1 MSRES
6 KQYLKVAAISS
17 AVAVF
22 VLLLSWQSY
31 FNQINDAAYD
41 FTLRV
46 SGQIEPSSPTRIVAI
61 DEESLDRVGA
71 WPWRREVLARL
82 IDRIAEQE
90 PRVIG
95 IDIVLDDP
103 RDELGDFLLARSVK
117 GAGNVVLST
126 RVDDSGGDPRWLKPL
141 AALDGADV
149 RLGHVH
155 ADPDLDGVIRR
166 IVSAKEAGGEVFS
179 ALGVEVLRA
188 SGDLPKGF
196 EQQVGSSVRVVPEP
210 VLIRFS
216 GDRQTFPHVPAWEV
230 LEGYSSASALAG
242 GIVLVGAT
250 AEGLGD
256 DWMTSFS
263 AAGRR
268 MSGIEVHANLIETIF
283 SGRQIQV
290 VPDVFLLLGLVL
302 LVAGLWWMEGRYEGR
317 RFYVAALAMVPLTL
331 GLSWLLMSAFTLWL
345 PFPTFLTALVLVVP
359 GLEVAKMVRVNRD
372 LDEKIGRLS
381 SWAAE
386 EPIPADA
393 GPDVRAQVLEQVDAG
408 ETRDRW
414 LALLDAAEQ
423 EGRARRSRRQ
433 RLLDVVRRDSRWK
446 LDAVDFFNEQLYR
459 FLSFN
464 NAILAG
470 IDDVIIV
477 SDPLGRVV
485 YQNPSAERLSGYSQ
499 TPPPA
504 WEYLSGLLDGRRLI
518 DDFAAVFARG
528 EPRRLEFV
536 PSGDRSRFYTMVL
549 SPIIDI
555 GIVASVHDVTAQHE
569 LNQAK
574 NDMVS
579 LVSHEL
585 RTPLTS
591 IQGYSEM
598 LVKYGLVEEKGSEFL
613 GSIIGESRRLNEL
626 IQSFLDI
633 AYIESGRQKLN
644 LSEFA
649 IAPVLDDLLR
659 THDPV
664 ARKKGIAVAVTAADD
679 AGLVRADRM
688 LLYQALANLV
698 SNAIKYSPSGT
709 AVRIAGSNGDGRAR
723 FIVEDEGYGI
733 PPEDTAR
740 IFEKFFRRGNKETRD
755 ESGFG
760 LGLAFVKEV
769 ALRHGGD
776 VTVESEPGKGSVF
789 SLWIPN

>member
-6 KQYLKVAAISS
+6 KQYLKVAATST
-17 AVAVF
+17 AVALF

-31 FNQINDAAYD
+31 FNQITDAAYD

-46 SGQIEPSSPTRIVAI
+46 SGQIEPSSPTHIVAI
-61 DEESLDRVGA
+61 DEESLDRFGA
-71 WPWRREVLARL
+71 WPWPRDVLARL
-82 IDRIAEQE
+82 IDRIAEVE

-95 IDIVLDDP
+95 IDVVLDDP

-117 GAGNVVLST
+117 SAGRVVLAT
-126 RVDDSGGDPRWLKPL
+126 RVDDATGDPRWQKPL
-141 AALDGADV
+141 PALAGPDV

-155 ADPDLDGVIRR
+155 ADPDLDGVVRR
-166 IVSAKEAGGEVFS
+166 IVSAKEAGGEVYS
-179 ALGVEVLRA
+179 ALAVEVLRV
-188 SGDLPKGF
+188 SGDLPEGF
-196 EQQVGSSVRVVPEP
+196 EHQVGSSVRVVPEP

-230 LEGYSSASALAG
+230 LERYSSASALAG

-256 DWMTSFS
+256 DWMTPFS

-268 MSGIEVHANLIETIF
+268 MSGIEVHANLLETIF
-283 SGRQIQV
+283 SERRIQV
-290 VPDVFLLLGLVL
+290 VPDVFVFFALAL
-302 LVAGLWWMEGRYEGR
+302 LVAGLWWTDGRYEGR
-317 RFYVAALAMVPLTL
+317 RFYTAALAMVPLTI

-345 PFPTFLTALVLVVP
+345 PFPTFLVALVLVVP
-359 GLEVAKMVRVNRD
+359 GLEVGKMVRVNRD

-393 GPDVRAQVLEQVDAG
+393 GPDLRAQLLEQIEAG
-408 ETRDRW
+408 EVRDRW
-414 LALLDAAEQ
+414 LELLDAAEQ

-433 RLLDVVRRDSRWK
+433 RLLDIVRRDSRWK

-464 NAILAG
+464 NAILGA

-485 YQNPSAERLSGYSQ
+485 YQNPAAERLPGYSQ
-499 TPPPA
+499 APPAA

-518 DDFAAVFARG
+518 QDFAAVFAG
-528 EPRRLEFV
+528 GGPRRLEFMR
-536 PSGDRSRFYTMVL
+536 SDDGSRFYTMVL
-549 SPIIDI
+549 SPIVDI

-598 LVKYGLVEEKGSEFL
+598 LVKYGLVQEKGSEFL

-644 LSEFA
+644 LGEFA
-649 IAPVLDDLLR
+649 MQPMLDDLVR
-659 THDPV
+659 IHDPV
-664 ARKKGIAVAVTAADD
+664 ARDKGIAVEATAADD
-679 AGLVRADRM
+679 TGLLWADRM

-698 SNAIKYSPSGT
+698 SNAIKYSPAGT
-709 AVRIAGSNGDGRAR
+709 SIRITGSNGDVRAR
-723 FIVEDEGYGI
+723 FLVEDEGYGI
-733 PPEDTAR
+733 PSEEAAR
-740 IFEKFFRRGNKETRD
+740 IFEKFYRRGNKETRD

-760 LGLAFVKEV
+760 LGLAFVREV
-769 ALRHGGD
+769 AVRHGGD

>member
-6 KQYLKVAAISS
+6 KQYLKVAATSA
-17 AVAVF
+17 AVALF

-46 SGQIEPSSPTRIVAI
+46 SGQIEPSSPAHIVAI
-61 DEESLDRVGA
+61 DEESLDRFGA
-71 WPWRREVLARL
+71 WPWPRDVLARL
-82 IDRIAEQE
+82 IDRIAEVE

-95 IDIVLDDP
+95 IDLVLEDP

-117 GAGNVVLST
+117 GAGRVVLAT
-126 RVDDSGGDPRWLKPL
+126 RVDDSTGDPRWQQPFPAL
-141 AALDGADV
+141 AGPDV

-166 IVSAKEAGGEVFS
+166 IVSAKEAGGEVYS
-179 ALGVEVLRA
+179 ALAVEVLRA
-188 SGDLPKGF
+188 SGDLPEGF
-196 EQQVGSSVRVVPEP
+196 EHQVGSSVRIVPEP
-210 VLIRFS
+210 ILIRFS

-230 LEGYSSASALAG
+230 LEGRSSASALTG
-242 GIVLVGAT
+242 GIVLVGST

-256 DWMTSFS
+256 DWMTPFS

-268 MSGIEVHANLIETIF
+268 MSGIEVHANLLETIF
-283 SGRQIQV
+283 SERRIQV
-290 VPDVFLLLGLVL
+290 VPDVLVFFALAL
-302 LVAGLWWMEGRYEGR
+302 LVAGLWWMDERYEGR
-317 RFYVAALAMVPLTL
+317 RFYAAALAVVPLTL

-345 PFPTFLTALVLVVP
+345 PFPTFLVALVLVVP
-359 GLEVAKMVRVNRD
+359 GLEVGKMVRVNRD

-393 GPDVRAQVLEQVDAG
+393 APDLRAQLLEQVEAG
-408 ETRDRW
+408 EVRDRW
-414 LALLDAAEQ
+414 LALLEAAEQ

-433 RLLDVVRRDSRWK
+433 RLLDIVRRDSRWK

-464 NAILAG
+464 NAILGA

-485 YQNPSAERLSGYSQ
+485 YQNPAAERLPGYSQ
-499 TPPPA
+499 APPAA
-504 WEYLSGLLDGRRLI
+504 WEYLPGLLDGRRLI
-518 DDFAAVFARG
+518 HDFAAVFAGG
-528 EPRRLEFV
+528 EPRRLEFIR
-536 PSGDRSRFYTMVL
+536 SNDGSRFYTMVL
-549 SPIIDI
+549 SPIVDI
-555 GIVASVHDVTAQHE
+555 GIVASLHDVTAQHE

-633 AYIESGRQKLN
+633 SYIESGRQKLN
-644 LSEFA
+644 LGEFA
-649 IAPVLDDLLR
+649 IQPMLDDLLR
-659 THDPV
+659 IHDPV
-664 ARKKGIAVAVTAADD
+664 ARAKGIGVEATAADD
-679 AGLVRADRM
+679 KGLVRADRM

-698 SNAIKYSPSGT
+698 SNAIKYSPAGT
-709 AVRIAGSNGDGRAR
+709 SIRITGSNGDGRAR
-723 FIVEDEGYGI
+723 FLVEDEGYGI
-733 PPEDTAR
+733 PSEEAAR
-740 IFEKFFRRGNKETRD
+740 IFEKFYRRGNKETRD

-760 LGLAFVKEV
+760 LGLAFVREV
-769 ALRHGGD
+769 AVRHGGD

>member
-6 KQYLKVAAISS
+6 KQYLKVAATSA
-17 AVAVF
+17 AVALF

-46 SGQIEPSSPTRIVAI
+46 SGQIEPSSPAHIVAI
-61 DEESLDRVGA
+61 DEESLDRFGA
-71 WPWRREVLARL
+71 WPWPRDVLARL
-82 IDRIAEQE
+82 IDRIAEVE

-95 IDIVLDDP
+95 IDLVLEDP

-117 GAGNVVLST
+117 GAGRVVLAT
-126 RVDDSGGDPRWLKPL
+126 RVDDSTGDPRWQQPFPAL
-141 AALDGADV
+141 AGPDV

-166 IVSAKEAGGEVFS
+166 IVSAKEAGGEVYS
-179 ALGVEVLRA
+179 ALAVEVLRA
-188 SGDLPKGF
+188 SGDLPEGF
-196 EQQVGSSVRVVPEP
+196 EHQVGSSVRIVPEP
-210 VLIRFS
+210 ILIRFS

-230 LEGYSSASALAG
+230 LEGRSSASALTG
-242 GIVLVGAT
+242 GIVLVGST

-256 DWMTSFS
+256 DWMTPFS

-268 MSGIEVHANLIETIF
+268 MSGIEVHANLLETIF
-283 SGRQIQV
+283 SERRIQV
-290 VPDVFLLLGLVL
+290 VPDVLVFFALAL
-302 LVAGLWWMEGRYEGR
+302 LVAGLWWMDERYEGR
-317 RFYVAALAMVPLTL
+317 RFYAAALAVVPLTL

-345 PFPTFLTALVLVVP
+345 PFPTFLVALVLVVP
-359 GLEVAKMVRVNRD
+359 GLEVGKMVRVNRD

-393 GPDVRAQVLEQVDAG
+393 APDLRAQLLEQVEAG
-408 ETRDRW
+408 EVRDRW
-414 LALLDAAEQ
+414 LALLEAAEQ

-433 RLLDVVRRDSRWK
+433 RLLDIVRRDSRWK

-464 NAILAG
+464 NAILGA

-485 YQNPSAERLSGYSQ
+485 YQNPAAERLPGYSQ
-499 TPPPA
+499 APPAA
-504 WEYLSGLLDGRRLI
+504 WEYLPGLLDGRRLI
-518 DDFAAVFARG
+518 HDFAAVFAGG
-528 EPRRLEFV
+528 EPRRLEFIR
-536 PSGDRSRFYTMVL
+536 SNDGSRFYTMVL
-549 SPIIDI
+549 SPIVDI
-555 GIVASVHDVTAQHE
+555 GIVASLHDVTAQHE

-644 LSEFA
+644 LGEFA
-649 IAPVLDDLLR
+649 IQPMLDDLLR
-659 THDPV
+659 IHDPV
-664 ARKKGIAVAVTAADD
+664 ARAKGIGVEATAADD
-679 AGLVRADRM
+679 KGLVRADRM

-698 SNAIKYSPSGT
+698 SNAIKYSPAGT
-709 AVRIAGSNGDGRAR
+709 SIRITGSNGDGRAR
-723 FIVEDEGYGI
+723 FLVEDEGYGI
-733 PPEDTAR
+733 PSEEAAR
-740 IFEKFFRRGNKETRD
+740 IFEKFYRRGNKETRD

-760 LGLAFVKEV
+760 LGLAFVREV
-769 ALRHGGD
+769 AVRHGGD